1 MDNEQYIFYINKML
15 AFLSNKQLK
24 RIYNFVYRIFIRCAG
39 D

>member
-24 RIYNFVYRIFIRCAG
+24 RIYDFVHIIFIKCAG